1 MKAQDDTMKKLVMLI
16 VGLLVIQMLV
26 GTMVAG
32 AAPGVPCSGP
42 GCGTGGYLHDP
53 GPAYYPYQG
62 LLPTGMYLG
71 MGQPSQVYYRY
82 TYCKYPAYQ
91 PYVPAFHWWE
101 YPYYPGCGTYWDR
114 LVR

>member
-1 MKAQDDTMKKLVMLI
+1 MKAQDDTMKKLVILI

-32 AAPGVPCSGP
+32 AAPGAPCPGPSCGTDGYAHYPNPAYFPYQGLSSGYSPPVYYKYTYCSGP
-42 GCGTGGYLHDP
+42 G
-53 GPAYYPYQG
+53 
-62 LLPTGMYLG
+62 
-71 MGQPSQVYYRY
+71 
-82 TYCKYPAYQ
+82 YQ